1 VPGRQ
6 HRGPWVR
13 GDGGENQGVHTA
25 SETSFPELGRQTLFI
40 FFRMR
45 KLVRW

>member
-1 VPGRQ
+1 M
-6 HRGPWVR
+6 
-13 GDGGENQGVHTA
+13 HTA

-45 KLVRW
+45 KLVRWCLDQRKSIHRREMS